1 MQERGER
8 HETCQPDVD
17 APNEIADQR
26 HVPNVE
32 HAFARLGGM
41 RMGELRQVDA
51 GQDEDDEPDERDSA
65 QGVPERVGVVRNRV
79 AQAQRRPA
87 ARPAISRGRRSLV
100 WKAPEL
106 PALARVG
113 RLRPARVP

>member
-1 MQERGER
+1 MQERGEH

-17 APNEIADQR
+17 APNEIADRR

-41 RMGELRQVDA
+41 RMVELRQVDA

-79 AQAQRRPA
+79 AQRRDAQPLVQPSPEA
-87 ARPAISRGRRSLV
+87 ASV

-106 PALARVG
+106 PALTRVG